1 MPGNLSAGLNVP
13 FDQAIKAAAARGV
26 VLPDIYYGVLQG
38 LERQLAFSVAGVASL
53 DQLTQV
59 RDSLTVA
66 LQTGASFE
74 TWKKGILASGSLDL
88 PRHRL
93 DNIFRTNIQSC
104 YNRGHWERFV
114 EVKDER
120 PYLMYDA
127 INDNRVRPAH
137 LAMDNII
144 RPVDDAFWKTHAPPN
159 GYRCRCRLISLTAD
173 QATAR
178 SGQNTDNQK
187 YFGPDGEEL
196 PQVKGGH
203 GLDKAIN
210 EATMKPDKGWDYN
223 PGQDLLAGIN
233 KAIANKQG
241 KSSPVLLSA
250 LNTKIA
256 ADMKIITLPGF
267 AVVQEKLADIASKNP
282 EWFPLGY
289 SGIHA
294 VSNPELYAAFNPEKA
309 LFYVSAADDPVLNFN
324 AAQELTA
331 ALESIKAQRPLTF
344 KNEYAIETL
353 WHEIIHGITG
363 IAPVVRE
370 IGKDSIQ
377 EGVVQLIARHSYHK
391 LTNVLGYSAAHQSAI
406 INGGYAYR
414 QATGNLLSMADMAG
428 VDVFSF
434 AELIIKESN
443 DWRLILSQLLADGM
457 NLKAA
462 DMQPLFNQAERINT
476 GDFKEKIKVKIR
488 NARRNKGAL

>member
-1 MPGNLSAGLNVP
+1 MPGDPLAIGLNVP
-13 FDQAIKAAAARGV
+13 FAQAIKAAQQRKV
-26 VLPDIYYGVLQG
+26 VLPDIYYGELQG
-38 LERQLAFSVAGVASL
+38 LERQLAFSIAGVASL
-53 DQLTQV
+53 DQLTIV
-59 RDSLTVA
+59 RDSLA
-66 LQTGASFE
+66 AKLQSGQTFNQ
-74 TWKKGILASGSLDL
+74 WKKDILESGTLDL

-93 DNIFRTNIQSC
+93 DNIFRTNIQGC
-104 YNRGHWERFV
+104 YNRGRWERFV
-114 EVKDER
+114 AVKDER

-127 INDNRVRPAH
+127 INDSRVRPSH

-144 RPVDDAFWKTHAPPN
+144 RPVDDAFWASHAPSN
-159 GYRCRCRLISLTAD
+159 GYRCRCRLISLTAE
-173 QATAR
+173 QAQAR
-178 SGQNTDNQK
+178 SGA
-187 YFGPDGEEL
+187 
-196 PQVKGGH
+196 GH
-203 GLDKAIN
+203 GLNKAVN
-210 EATMKPDKGWDYN
+210 GVEMEPDKGWDYN
-223 PGQDLLAGIN
+223 PGQDLLAGV
-233 KAIANKQG
+233 KSAMANKQG
-241 KSSPVLLSA
+241 KSGPVLLSA

-391 LTNVLGYSAAHQSAI
+391 LAIALGYSAAHQSAI